1 MTGAFPGGQAN
12 SASDGATSDCHPSM
26 FYWSLDQ
33 LFIGLASLAHLVVFG
48 IIFILVLGDDHSK
61 RQEQL
66 AYVVFF
72 AAVPLVSLACWAA
85 TRRLAASPLIRR
97 SRPWSWMLALTV
109 APALALAIGLVN
121 IQRVIYYSYD
131 PIPRIPPFSGLR
143 FAAGAMIGAL
153 FFAGFLVAALRPVRL
168 RAPWPV
174 TAICAISG
182 AVLLLGLID
191 PYLMI
196 DTLSYSPYVGPAFA
210 VRNGGIP
217 MLDTFSQYGPNF
229 LIFAAT
235 FSFAQTIYMAS
246 AIVTILNTAMATAFV
261 YIATELSLNR
271 LFSFAAS
278 IFIVWFV
285 HAAFLYN
292 ESYTP
297 SVFAMRF
304 LPPVLLVASLVRMPT
319 SRSITPASGAATL
332 LCALWSFEAILWGF
346 LIYLAW
352 LVVRGVGERRPM
364 VEITRGVAGVLL
376 LVLGPHL
383 VLTLIY
389 LALFHSPPR
398 YDIYF
403 ELVFV
408 HLAGNYWLMLV
419 EAGVRAWILFGF
431 VYGSALAYVGYKA
444 LAGSADMRR
453 LAGIAALA
461 VLGVLQFYYYVGRS
475 ATPLLVF
482 ISLPMMILV
491 LMVCDWAV
499 DALRTRAR
507 SGLPI
512 LAVPVLAA
520 AFVFFA
526 TMGGVFADRMF
537 EPISRDH
544 QTATLLRVCL
554 PGGDPKL
561 CSAGRMLGLIT
572 GADVA
577 IGEYPATESGG
588 SLSYTHSENKAE
600 FTLAQRFARESGR
613 RVLLFGTDPVP
624 VIFHSPKEVAAQIVY
639 PPHALGIV
647 YPSVDGLSPTL
658 SARAI
663 ASLDG
668 LRAGDIVIRGSLP
681 IYELD
686 QKALQVIESKWT
698 LCPRDKLATV
708 TASELAVPG
717 QGTCDVRGQ

>member
-1 MTGAFPGGQAN
+1 MPGAFQGGQAN
-12 SASDGATSDCHPSM
+12 SANHGTTSGCRPAM
-26 FYWSLDQ
+26 FYWSADQ
-33 LFIGLASLAHLVVFG
+33 LFISMASFAQLVAFG
-48 IIFILVLGDDHSK
+48 IISLIALGDDHSK

-66 AYVVFF
+66 AYVLFF
-72 AAVPLVSLACWAA
+72 GAVPLLSLGCRVA
-85 TRRLAASPLIRR
+85 TRRLVASPLINRV
-97 SRPWSWMLALTV
+97 RPWFWMPVLTV
-109 APALALAIGLVN
+109 APALALALGLVN

-131 PIPRIPPFSGLR
+131 PIPRVPPFSGLR
-143 FAAGAMIGAL
+143 FAVGALIGAL
-153 FFAGFLVAALRPVRL
+153 FFAGFVVAALRPVRL
-168 RAPWPV
+168 RSPRVV
-174 TAICAISG
+174 TAICAIFG
-182 AVLLLGLID
+182 VVLLLGLID

-210 VRNGGIP
+210 MRNGAIP

-229 LIFAAT
+229 LIFAAA
-235 FSFAQTIYMAS
+235 FSFAQTFYMAS
-246 AIVTILNTAMATAFV
+246 AIIAILNTAMAIAFV
-261 YIATELSLNR
+261 YIATELGLNR
-271 LFSFAAS
+271 LFSFTAS

-304 LPPVLLVASLVRMPT
+304 LPPVLLVASLVRMPA
-319 SRSITPASGAATL
+319 SRSITLASAAATL

-346 LIYLAW
+346 LIYVAW
-352 LVVRGVGERRPM
+352 LVVRSVGERRP
-364 VEITRGVAGVLL
+364 IAQTTRDVAGVLL

-389 LALFHSPPR
+389 LAVFQSPPR

-408 HLAGNYWLMLV
+408 HLAGNYWLMPV

-431 VYGSALAYVGYKA
+431 VYGSALAYVGYRA

-482 ISLPMMILV
+482 ISLPMMILALV
-491 LMVCDWAV
+491 ACDWAV
-499 DALRTRAR
+499 DALRTRAN

-512 LAVPVLAA
+512 LAAPVLAA
-520 AFVFFA
+520 ALALFGL
-526 TMGGVFADRMF
+526 MGGVFADRMS
-537 EPISRDH
+537 EPISRDL

-554 PGGDPKL
+554 PGGDPTL
-561 CSAGRMLGLIT
+561 CSARRMLGLIK

-577 IGEYPATESGG
+577 KGDYPPTESGG

-600 FTLAQRFARESGR
+600 FTLVQRYAGVPGR

-624 VIFHSPKEVAAQIVY
+624 VIFHSPKDVASQIAY
-639 PPHALGIV
+639 PPHAIGIV

-663 ASLDG
+663 SSLDG

-681 IYELD
+681 IYDLD
-686 QKALQVIESKWT
+686 QKALQVIESRWT
-698 LCPRDKLATV
+698 LCSREKLATV
-708 TASELAVPG
+708 TASELMVPG
-717 QGTCDVRGQ
+717 QGTCDARG

>member
-1 MTGAFPGGQAN
+1 MPGAFPGGQAN
-12 SASDGATSDCHPSM
+12 SASHGTTSDCRPGM
-26 FYWSLDQ
+26 FYWSADQ
-33 LFIGLASLAHLVVFG
+33 LFVGMASLAQLMVFG
-48 IIFILVLGDDHSK
+48 VISLIVLGDDHSK

-66 AYVVFF
+66 AYVLFF
-72 AAVPLVSLACWAA
+72 AGVPPLSLACWVA
-85 TRRLAASPLIRR
+85 TRRLAASSLIKCV
-97 SRPWSWMLALTV
+97 RPWFWTPVLTV
-109 APALALAIGLVN
+109 APAMALALGLVN
-121 IQRVIYYSYD
+121 IERVVYYSYD
-131 PIPRIPPFSGLR
+131 PIPRTPPFSGLR
-143 FAAGAMIGAL
+143 FAAGALIGAL

-168 RAPWPV
+168 RSPRVVA
-174 TAICAISG
+174 TICAICAV
-182 AVLLLGLID
+182 VLLLGLMD

-210 VRNGGIP
+210 VRNGAIP
-217 MLDTFSQYGPNF
+217 MIETFSQYGPNF
-229 LIFAAT
+229 LIFAAA
-235 FSFAQTIYMAS
+235 FSFAQTFYMAS
-246 AIVTILNTAMATAFV
+246 AIIAILNTAMAMAFV
-261 YIATELSLNR
+261 YVATELGLNR
-271 LFSFAAS
+271 LFGFAAS

-304 LPPVLLVASLVRMPT
+304 LPPVILVASLVRMPA
-319 SRSITPASGAATL
+319 SRSITLASGAATL

-346 LIYLAW
+346 LIYVAW
-352 LVVRGVGERRPM
+352 LVVRSVGERRPIAQTM
-364 VEITRGVAGVLL
+364 RDVAGVLL

-383 VLTLIY
+383 ILTLIY
-389 LALFHSPPR
+389 LAVFHSPPR

-408 HLAGNYWLMLV
+408 HLAGNYWLMPI

-431 VYGSALAYVGYKA
+431 VYGSALAYVGYRA

-491 LMVCDWAV
+491 LMACDWAV
-499 DALRTRAR
+499 DALRTRANL
-507 SGLPI
+507 GLPI
-512 LAVPVLAA
+512 LAAPVLAA
-520 AFVFFA
+520 ALAWFGL
-526 TMGGVFADRMF
+526 MGGVFADRMS
-537 EPISRDH
+537 EPISRDL

-554 PGGDPKL
+554 PGGEPTL
-561 CSAGRMLGLIT
+561 CSARRMLGLIT

-577 IGEYPATESGG
+577 KGDYPPTESGG
-588 SLSYTHSENKAE
+588 SLSYTHSENEAE
-600 FTLAQRFARESGR
+600 FTLVQRYARESGR

-624 VIFHSPKEVAAQIVY
+624 VIFHSPKDVASQIVY
-639 PPHALGIV
+639 PPHAIGIV
-647 YPSVDGLSPTL
+647 YPSVDGLSPAL

-663 ASLDG
+663 ATLDG

-681 IYELD
+681 IYDLD
-686 QKALQVIESKWT
+686 QKALQVIEGRWT
-698 LCPRDKLATV
+698 LCLREKLATV
-708 TASELAVPG
+708 AASELMGPG
-717 QGTCDVRGQ
+717 QGTCDARG

>member
-1 MTGAFPGGQAN
+1 MPGAFPGGQAN
-12 SASDGATSDCHPSM
+12 SASHGTTPDCHPGM
-26 FYWSLDQ
+26 FCWGADQ
-33 LFIGLASLAHLVVFG
+33 LFIGMASLAQLVVFD
-48 IIFILVLGDDHSK
+48 IISLIALGDDHSK

-66 AYVVFF
+66 AYVLFF
-72 AAVPLVSLACWAA
+72 AAVPPLSLAAWAA

-97 SRPWSWMLALTV
+97 FRPWFWMPALTV
-109 APALALAIGLVN
+109 APALALALGLVN

-131 PIPRIPPFSGLR
+131 PISRTPPFSELR
-143 FAAGAMIGAL
+143 FAVGALIGTL
-153 FFAGFLVAALRPVRL
+153 FFAGFLATALRPVRL
-168 RAPWPV
+168 GSPRLV
-174 TAICAISG
+174 TAICAIFG
-182 AVLLLGLID
+182 VVLLLGLID

-210 VRNGGIP
+210 VRNGAVP

-229 LIFAAT
+229 LIFAAA
-235 FSFAQTIYMAS
+235 FSFAQTFYMAS
-246 AIVTILNTAMATAFV
+246 AIITLLNTAMAMAFV
-261 YIATELSLNR
+261 YIATELGLNR

-304 LPPVLLVASLVRMPT
+304 LPPVLLVASLVRMPAG
-319 SRSITPASGAATL
+319 RSITLDSGAATL

-346 LIYLAW
+346 LIYVVW
-352 LVVRGVGERRPM
+352 LVVRSVGERRPIAQTM
-364 VEITRGVAGVLL
+364 REVAGVLL
-376 LVLGPHL
+376 LVLGPHAI
-383 VLTLIY
+383 LTLIY

-403 ELVFV
+403 ELIFV
-408 HLAGNYWLMLV
+408 HLAGSYWLMLV

-444 LAGSADMRR
+444 LSGSADMRR

-461 VLGVLQFYYYVGRS
+461 VLGVLEFYYYVGRS
-475 ATPLLVF
+475 ATPILVF

-491 LMVCDWAV
+491 LMACDWAI
-499 DALRTRAR
+499 DALRTRAN

-512 LAVPVLAA
+512 LAAPVLAGA
-520 AFVFFA
+520 LALFGF
-526 TMGGVFADRMF
+526 MGGVFVDRMF
-537 EPISRDH
+537 EPISRDL

-554 PGGDPKL
+554 PGGDPTL
-561 CSAGRMLGLIT
+561 CSARRMLGLIK

-577 IGEYPATESGG
+577 KGDYPPTESGG

-600 FTLAQRFARESGR
+600 FTLVQRYVRESGR

-624 VIFHSPKEVAAQIVY
+624 VIFHSPKDVASQIVY
-639 PPHALGIV
+639 PPHAIGIV

-663 ASLDG
+663 ATLDG
-668 LRAGDIVIRGSLP
+668 LRAGDIVIRGGLP
-681 IYELD
+681 IYDLD
-686 QKALQVIESKWT
+686 QKALQVIESRWT
-698 LCPRDKLATV
+698 LCPREKLATV
-708 TASELAVPG
+708 AASELMVPG
-717 QGTCDVRGQ
+717 QGTCDARG